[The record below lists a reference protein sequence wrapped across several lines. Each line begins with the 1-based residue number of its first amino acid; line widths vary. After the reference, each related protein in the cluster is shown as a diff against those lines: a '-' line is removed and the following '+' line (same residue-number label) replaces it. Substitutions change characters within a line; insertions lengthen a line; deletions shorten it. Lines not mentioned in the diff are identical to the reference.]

1 MVLIEPVMADLTQ
14 TSQEWWELLLK
25 EARRWYDAHVK
36 KTPLE
41 RLAHEPEPSDALS
54 QKKWERLEKR
64 ASTMLLMAI
73 PEAQREEMVATKQTS
88 AMKIVCISTGRT
100 GGEGGDTSSAG
111 VSSRS

>member
-1 MVLIEPVMADLTQ
+1 MADLTQ